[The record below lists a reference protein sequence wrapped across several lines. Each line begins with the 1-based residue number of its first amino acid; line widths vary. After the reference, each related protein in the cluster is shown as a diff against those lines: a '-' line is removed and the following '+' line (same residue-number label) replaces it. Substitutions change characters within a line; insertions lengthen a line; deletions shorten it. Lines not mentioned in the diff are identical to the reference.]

1 MPLLQ
6 MENITKQYGKETA
19 VDNLSLNVEKGQF
32 KSLLGPSGCG
42 KTTTLRSVAGL
53 ERPDEGR
60 ILIDGEVVFDANQG
74 INQNP
79 EDRDVGMV
87 FQSYA
92 VWPHM
97 TVRENVSFPLEM
109 DKVSK
114 DERKNRVDE
123 ILETVG
129 LGPYADDLATN
140 LSGGQQQRVAI
151 ARALVVEPKII
162 LFDEPLASLDAKLRR
177 EMRLEI
183 KQICSEFD
191 ATILYVTHAQD
202 EAMFLS
208 DEIAL
213 MNNGRVVEEGE
224 PETLHQDP
232 EELFSME
239 FMGHTNVLDGKIKN
253 VKIPS
258 SAVVDTN
265 IGDIVVNDVD
275 ANFRTGDSCIVTVR
289 PKSIDIDPAT
299 KQNSDNVF
307 EGTVNFSGPTRDFT
321 EYDID
326 IKGKSV
332 TTKTTNPV
340 GINKGDRINLFIDP
354 NVAKVWESSEAKKG
368 AVIMQGQE

>member
-1 MPLLQ
+1 MK
-6 MENITKQYGKETA
+6 NIVKQYGQETA
-19 VDNLSLNVEKGQF
+19 VDDLSIDVEQGQF

-53 ERPDEGR
+53 GRPDEGQ
-60 ILIDGEVVFDANQG
+60 IFIDGEAVFNAEQG
-74 INQNP
+74 LHKNP
-79 EDRDVGMV
+79 EERDVGMV

-97 TVRENVSFPLEM
+97 TVFENVSFPLEM
-109 DKVSK
+109 DNVSE
-114 DERKNRVDE
+114 DERTERVDE

-129 LGPYADDLATN
+129 LEAYADDLATN

-183 KQICSEFD
+183 KRICAEFD

-213 MNNGRVVEEGE
+213 MNNGRVVEEGK
-224 PETLHQDP
+224 PETLHQNP
-232 EELFSME
+232 KELFSME
-239 FMGHTNVLDGKIKN
+239 FMGHTNVLQGNIKTRN
-253 VKIPS
+253 DASTPVVETSIGNMAVANIDTGLVKG
-258 SAVVDTN
+258 N
-265 IGDIVVNDVD
+265 
-275 ANFRTGDSCIVTVR
+275 SCIVTVR
-289 PKSIDIDPAT
+289 PKFIEIDQTGEADSENT
-299 KQNSDNVF
+299 F

-321 EYDID
+321 EYEINVG
-326 IKGKSV
+326 GKSI
-332 TTKTTNPV
+332 TTKTANPV
-340 GINKGDRINLFIDP
+340 GVSEGDRIQLIIDP
-354 NVAKVWESSEAKKG
+354 DMAKAWKNSNKNETTHV
-368 AVIMQGQE
+368 VD